1 MTNTIKLTDKE
12 AQVLTSLYKLTLSQN
27 GYKWYAIEEGGL
39 DELMENAQAYIDAL
53 DLSII
58 PAISDMSMKSIG
70 GVLTSLQSKGL
81 IYSDEDVESVQE
93 HKGLMQFVIEPS
105 GIEIVFYYI
114 HHYSSEMEVPVRWG
128 DK

>member
-12 AQVLTSLYKLTLSQN
+12 TQVLTSLYKLTLSQN

-39 DELMENAQAYIDAL
+39 DDLMENAQAYIDAL

-105 GIEIVFYYI
+105 GIESVFYYI
-114 HHYSSEMEVPVRWG
+114 HHYSLEMEIPARWG

>member
-12 AQVLTSLYKLTLSQN
+12 TQVLTSLYKLTLSQN

>member
-12 AQVLTSLYKLTLSQN
+12 TQVLTSLYKLTLSQN

-39 DELMENAQAYIDAL
+39 DDLMENAQAYIDAL